1 MAKHPCLTDEK
12 NHKGPLRACT
22 EGLKT
27 YIDTEMLE
35 HDFKMRPEFYP
46 RAMDSGGTSIR
57 ALPSQAPLP
66 RGEDSTPGA
75 GGRDDHCHSPR
86 GQAGAGSEVCRPFS
100 QGSFRTSG
108 RVGHSAESQQ
118 PESRGRSE
126 KGWNHETRPHIVSHS
141 LMDPTFQEHWRL
153 IFSKQF

>member
-1 MAKHPCLTDEK
+1 MLFLLKLPCPKERTAHL
-12 NHKGPLRACT
+12 GLG
-22 EGLKT
+22 EGMIIVTVQEARL
-27 YIDTEMLE
+27 
-35 HDFKMRPEFYP
+35 
-46 RAMDSGGTSIR
+46 G
-57 ALPSQAPLP
+57 
-66 RGEDSTPGA
+66 
-75 GGRDDHCHSPR
+75 R
-86 GQAGAGSEVCRPFS
+86 GQKCAGLFS